1 MGKTIDGIT
10 RTASALTGTERFA
23 LRDGTPD
30 PTDPLDAKAT
40 INQLPPYVFGEIDS
54 LTEQTVAE
62 DANLVPILDGTT
74 PKYMSLT
81 TLSTYMQNLIAT
93 QRRGTIQLWGAAAA
107 PTGALLCQ
115 GQAVSRTTYAALFA
129 IIGTTFGAGDGST
142 TFNVPNF
149 QGVVPKGVGS
159 QDINGRTKTGPALG
173 VAEEDQM
180 QGWQL
185 GATADNSGARNYWG
199 KADGR
204 DRANDATVVSNNTN
218 FSMNTTNQGCAE
230 MLKAMN
236 NGTNGAPRTG
246 ATTRENSLGINF
258 IVWY

>member
-30 PTDPLDAKAT
+30 PTDQLDAKAT

-173 VAEEDQM
+173 VAEEDQI
-180 QGWQL
+180 QGHYHSYTVSRTPASTNFY
-185 GATADNSGARNYWG
+185 GATLVPGHNGNVTTTETWG
-199 KADGR
+199 NR
-204 DRANDATVVSNNTN
+204 PP
-218 FSMNTTNQGCAE
+218 TTD
-230 MLKAMN
+230 
-236 NGTNGAPRTG
+236 GTNGAPRTG
-246 ATTRENSLGINF
+246 ATTRENCLGINF
-258 IVWY
+258 IIWY

>member
-40 INQLPPYVFGEIDS
+40 INQLPSYVFSEIDS
-54 LTEQTVAE
+54 LTEQTAAE
-62 DANLVPILDGTT
+62 DTNLMPILDGTV

-107 PTGALLCQ
+107 PTGALLCN

-129 IIGTTFGAGDGST
+129 IIGTTFGVGDNST

-159 QDINGRTKTGPALG
+159 QDINGRTKTSPALG

-180 QGWQL
+180 QDHRHLLDYAISNHDTFQTGTKQL
-185 GATADNSGARNYWG
+185 REHAMSITANMYANMMYEHSG
-199 KADGR
+199 
-204 DRANDATVVSNNTN
+204 
-218 FSMNTTNQGCAE
+218 
-230 MLKAMN
+230 
-236 NGTNGAPRTG
+236 NGTPRVG

-258 IVWY
+258 IIWY

>member
-107 PTGALLCQ
+107 PTGALLCD

-129 IIGTTFGAGDGST
+129 IYGTVFGAGDGST

-149 QGVVPKGVGS
+149 QGVVPKGTGS
-159 QDINGRTKTGPALG
+159 QTINTRSKSGPILG
-173 VAEEDQM
+173 SVEEDQA
-180 QGWQL
+180 QL
-185 GATADNSGARNYWG
+185 LTGTFNLTKRPSGSSTSQAQTGAFTTSDVTVSSYSVGDISATNTIIAQQLSFSSANSP
-199 KADGR
+199 
-204 DRANDATVVSNNTN
+204 DA
-218 FSMNTTNQGCAE
+218 
-230 MLKAMN
+230 
-236 NGTNGAPRTG
+236 RTG
-246 ATTRENSLGINF
+246 ATTRENCLGINF
-258 IVWY
+258 IIWY